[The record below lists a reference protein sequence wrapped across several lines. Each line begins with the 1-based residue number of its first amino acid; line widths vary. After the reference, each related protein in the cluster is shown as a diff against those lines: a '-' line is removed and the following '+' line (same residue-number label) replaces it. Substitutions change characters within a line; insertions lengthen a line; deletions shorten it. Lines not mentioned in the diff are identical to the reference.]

1 MANFNFCFVLS
12 YCCLFFSLLLVFLFP
27 DKMSY
32 TFLISSNIFN
42 WFVPWEKLD
51 QIYVSV
57 STII

>member
-42 WFVPWEKLD
+42 WFVPWEMLD

>member
-12 YCCLFFSLLLVFLFP
+12 CCCLFFSLLLVFLF

-42 WFVPWEKLD
+42 WFVPWEMLD